1 MRETV
6 TFVTCKDARQ
16 ARRIAGALVR
26 ERLAA
31 CVNIVPGV
39 TSIYA
44 WEGKVEEGR
53 EALLVIKSRAGL
65 SRKLTARVRALHSY
79 SVPEVVTFPIASG
92 NPDYLRW
99 VREST
104 R

>member
-6 TFVTCKDARQ
+6 TLVTCRDRAE
-16 ARRIAGALVR
+16 ARRIARALVR

-31 CVNIVPGV
+31 CVNVVPDV

-44 WEGKVEEGR
+44 WKGKVEEGR
-53 EALLVIKSRAGL
+53 EALLLIKSRASV
-65 SRKLTARVRALHSY
+65 SRRLAARVKALHSY
-79 SVPEVVTFPIASG
+79 SVPEVVTIPIASG
-92 NPDYLRW
+92 SAEYLRW
-99 VREST
+99 IREST